1 LAITDNLNF
10 GNPEKPEI
18 MGQIVGAIQGIGE
31 ACNRLSYPVVSGN
44 VSLYNETDGKPILPT
59 PAIGGVG
66 LIEDLSKMMT
76 LAFKRADEVIIL
88 IGQKDSASGW
98 LGQSLYLREVCGLE
112 KGAPPPVDL
121 EKEKYAGDAVRGL
134 IGNGLVTACHD
145 LSDGGLMVALT
156 EMALATNIGCT
167 LTDPGAPRHGLLFGE
182 DQGRYVVTARARNVK
197 AIMAAVDQM
206 GIAVKVIGSTGGDAI
221 GIAGA
226 GTVPLKELR
235 ALHEGWFPAY
245 MAA

>member
-1 LAITDNLNF
+1 MID
-10 GNPEKPEI
+10 
-18 MGQIVGAIQGIGE
+18 
-31 ACNRLSYPVVSGN
+31 
-44 VSLYNETDGKPILPT
+44 
-59 PAIGGVG
+59 
-66 LIEDLSKMMT
+66 DLSKTMT
-76 LAFKRADEVIIL
+76 LAFKRSDEVIIL

-98 LGQSLYLREVCGLE
+98 LGQSLYLREVCGQE

-134 IGNGLVTACHD
+134 ITNSLVTACHD

-156 EMALATNIGCT
+156 EMALASGIGCT
-167 LTDPGAPRHGLLFGE
+167 MDDPGAPRHGLLFGE
-182 DQGRYVVTARARNVK
+182 DQGRYVVTARARHVK

-206 GIAVKVIGSTGGDAI
+206 GIAVKVIGTTGGEAI
-221 GIAGA
+221 EISGA
-226 GTVPLKELR
+226 GSVSLKDLR